1 MVRTILAPVNLP
13 SASFTSKLSIPSI
26 GILIHLV
33 RHGWPFPSLRL
44 LHQEKKRQH
53 NQKHPSQEPEYIVVR
68 QHGGL
73 PLHHAPKSAVCLVV
87 GSDGVRASR
96 HECLAQSGQCRLSLR
111 TGLVDVTSQNV
122 DVCLHAAEL
131 EGFDS

>member
-1 MVRTILAPVNLP
+1 MVRRNRARVNLP
-13 SASFTSKLSIPSI
+13 SASFTSKLSILSI

-33 RHGWPFPSLRL
+33 RHRRPFSGLRL

-53 NQKHPSQEPEYIVVR
+53 YQKHPSQEPEHVVVG

-96 HECLAQSGQCRLSLR
+96 NECLAQSGQCRPSLWTSCVYVLSQ
-111 TGLVDVTSQNV
+111 VV
-122 DVCLHAAEL
+122 
-131 EGFDS
+131 